1 MAGDVIYNGAHQYV
15 GEAVL
20 AGLDTWRR
28 AIDQVESLSPRSIVA
43 GHKNSELDDDAA
55 RTITETREYLDT
67 AEELMRTENSAVDF
81 FNAMIARYPDRIGRT
96 VLWSMSQAVFG
107 IRDNPGEDPVQ
118 FIAGGWL

>member
-1 MAGDVIYNGAHQYV
+1 
-15 GEAVL
+15 
-20 AGLDTWRR
+20 
-28 AIDQVESLSPRSIVA
+28 
-43 GHKNSELDDDAA
+43 
-55 RTITETREYLDT
+55 
-67 AEELMRTENSAVDF
+67 MRTENSAVDF